1 MKEEWSVFK
10 QYLLCSKENETTK
23 MKKIDSF
30 NQTRQFYISVGKII
44 AIDKMI
50 NRVNSIM
57 NRHNRV

>member
-1 MKEEWSVFK
+1 MKEEWKIFK
-10 QYLLCSKENETTK
+10 QYLLSSKENETIK
-23 MKKIDSF
+23 MKNMDLN

-57 NRHNRV
+57 NRQNKV

>member
-1 MKEEWSVFK
+1 MKEEWKIFK
-10 QYLLCSKENETTK
+10 QYLLSSKENETIK
-23 MKKIDSF
+23 MKNLDLN

-57 NRHNRV
+57 NRQNNV